1 MKEEMDM
8 MFGNGFNGGGFQGVG
23 NCLGFAGGYMHGG
36 FFILAFL
43 LFAALA
49 LLGTLFLVKRSQSNR
64 ADSAVMETLKMK
76 LVSGEINEEEYIS
89 KKNALK

>member
-1 MKEEMDM
+1 M
-8 MFGNGFNGGGFQGVG
+8 MFGNGFNGGGFQGIG
-23 NCLGFAGGYMHGG
+23 HYCGFAGGYMHGG

-49 LLGTLFLVKRSQSNR
+49 ILGTLFLVKRFHGNPG
-64 ADSAVMETLKMK
+64 DSAVMETLKMK
-76 LVSGEINEEEYIS
+76 LVSGEITEEEYIS

>member
-1 MKEEMDM
+1 M
-8 MFGNGFNGGGFQGVG
+8 MFGNGYNSGGFDGVG

-43 LFAALA
+43 LFATLA
-49 LLGTLFLVKRSQSNR
+49 GLVTLFLVRRSHSNR
-64 ADSAVMETLKMK
+64 ADSVVMETLKMK
-76 LVSGEINEEEYIS
+76 LVSGQITEEEYVS